1 MSVVAAEVSKWAVRD
16 VSFELPPGS
25 VTALVGGNGSGKST
39 LLNVLA
45 GHLPAA
51 SGHTSIA
58 GRVAYVPQNK
68 PMYKSFKAGD
78 VLEFGKRMN
87 TLWDN
92 DRADEWLTRFKVPR
106 RLQIGDLSGGQRTH
120 VTLALALGA
129 RPDVMLLDEP
139 LSELDPLARR
149 KVMRELLTE
158 VNDNG
163 MTLVFS
169 THVVAEIG
177 GVADRL
183 LLLAGGRLIMNG
195 DTDELLEEHVLY
207 TGPRASTAPVEGN
220 VVLAKHSQSQ
230 SQYLVRSGGTQI
242 AEPWTARYVTLE
254 ELVVAHLERAA

>member
-25 VTALVGGNGSGKST
+25 VTALVGANGSGKST

-45 GHLPAA
+45 GHLPPE

-58 GRVAYVPQNK
+58 GRVAYVPQHK
-68 PMYKSFKAGD
+68 PMYKGFKAAD
-78 VLEFGKRMN
+78 VLAFGRRMN
-87 TLWDN
+87 RVWDEE
-92 DRADEWLTRFKVPR
+92 RADGWLTRYRVPR
-106 RLQIGDLSGGQRTH
+106 KLQIGDLSGGQRTH
-120 VTLALALGA
+120 VALALAMGS
-129 RPDVMLLDEP
+129 RPDVLLLDEP
-139 LSELDPLARR
+139 LSELDPLARK

-158 VNDNG
+158 VSDSG
-163 MTLVFS
+163 MTLIFS

-183 LLLAGGRLIMNG
+183 LLLSAGRLLVDG

-207 TGPRASTAPVEGN
+207 TGPHASKSPVEGP
-220 VVLAKHSQSQ
+220 VVLAKHGVSQS
-230 SQYLVRSGGTQI
+230 SFLVRSGGTRI
-242 AEPWTARYVTLE
+242 DEPWTARYVTLE

>member
-16 VSFELPPGS
+16 VSFELSPGS
-25 VTALVGGNGSGKST
+25 VTALVGANGSGKTT

-45 GHLPAA
+45 GHLPPA
-51 SGHTSIA
+51 SGHAAIA
-58 GRVAYVPQNK
+58 GRVAYVPQHK
-68 PMYKSFKAGD
+68 PMYKSFKVAD
-78 VLEFGKRMN
+78 VLQFGRRMN
-87 TLWDN
+87 TIWDN
-92 DRADEWLTRFKVPR
+92 DRADGWLRRFKVPR

-120 VTLALALGA
+120 VTLALALGS
-129 RPDVMLLDEP
+129 RPDVLLLDEP

-158 VNDNG
+158 VSDNG

-183 LLLAGGRLIMNG
+183 LLLADGRLLVDG
-195 DTDELLEEHVLY
+195 DTDELLEQHVLY
-207 TGPRASTAPVEGN
+207 TGPRATESPVEGH
-220 VVLAKHSQSQ
+220 VVLARHSKSQS
-230 SQYLVRSGGTQI
+230 SYLVRSGGTQI
-242 AEPWTARYVTLE
+242 AEPWTARFVTLE

>member
-1 MSVVAAEVSKWAVRD
+1 MSVVAAEVSKWALRN

-25 VTALVGGNGSGKST
+25 VTAMVGANGSGKST

-45 GHLPAA
+45 GHLPPD
-51 SGHTSIA
+51 SGHSSIA
-58 GRVAYVPQNK
+58 GRVAYVPQHK
-68 PMYKSFKAGD
+68 PMYRSFKVAD
-78 VLEFGKRMN
+78 VLQFGRRMN
-87 TLWDN
+87 DVWD
-92 DRADEWLTRFKVPR
+92 DERADEWLTRFKVPR

-120 VTLALALGA
+120 VTLALALGS

-139 LSELDPLARR
+139 LSELDPLARH

-158 VNDNG
+158 VNDKG

-183 LLLAGGRLIMNG
+183 LLLSGGRLLVNG

-207 TGPRASTAPVEGN
+207 TGPHASKSPVEGP
-220 VVLAKHSQSQ
+220 VVLAKHGRSQS
-230 SQYLVRSGGTQI
+230 SYLVRSGGTRI
-242 AEPWTARYVTLE
+242 DEPWTARYVTLE

>member
-1 MSVVAAEVSKWAVRD
+1 MSVVAAEVWKWAVHD

-25 VTALVGGNGSGKST
+25 VTALVGANGSGKST

-45 GHLPAA
+45 GHLPPE

-58 GRVAYVPQNK
+58 GRVAYVPQHK
-68 PMYKSFKAGD
+68 PMYKNFNVAD
-78 VLEFGKRMN
+78 VLQFGRRMN
-87 TLWDN
+87 NVWDN
-92 DRADEWLTRFKVPR
+92 ERADEWLARFKVPR
-106 RLQIGDLSGGQRTH
+106 KLPIEDLSGGQRTH
-120 VTLALALGA
+120 VTLALALGS
-129 RPDVMLLDEP
+129 RPDVLMLDEP

-158 VNDNG
+158 VSDNG
-163 MTLVFS
+163 MTLIFS

-183 LLLAGGRLIMNG
+183 LLLAGGRLLLDG

-207 TGPRASTAPVEGN
+207 TGPRDSESPVEGP
-220 VVLAKHSQSQ
+220 VVLAKHGKTQ

>member
-25 VTALVGGNGSGKST
+25 VTALVGANGSGKST

-45 GHLPAA
+45 GHLPPR

-58 GRVAYVPQNK
+58 GRVAYVPQHK
-68 PMYKSFKAGD
+68 PMYKNFEVPD
-78 VLEFGKRMN
+78 VLEFGRRMN
-87 TLWDN
+87 TIWDHK
-92 DRADEWLTRFKVPR
+92 RADEWLTRFKVPR
-106 RLQIGDLSGGQRTH
+106 KLQVGDLSGGQRTH
-120 VTLALALGA
+120 VTLALALGS
-129 RPDVMLLDEP
+129 RPDVLLLDEP
-139 LSELDPLARR
+139 MSELDPLARR

-158 VNDNG
+158 VTDNG
-163 MTLVFS
+163 MTLIFS

-183 LLLAGGRLIMNG
+183 LLLSGGRLLVDG

-207 TGPRASTAPVEGN
+207 TGPRDPEPPVEGP

-230 SQYLVRSGGTQI
+230 SQFLVRSGGTQVD
-242 AEPWTARYVTLE
+242 EPWTARYVTLE
-254 ELVVAHLERAA
+254 ELVVAHLERVA

>member
-1 MSVVAAEVSKWAVRD
+1 MSVVAAEVSKWAIRG

-25 VTALVGGNGSGKST
+25 VTAVVGANGSGKST

-45 GHLPAA
+45 GHLPPE
-51 SGHTSIA
+51 SGHTAVA
-58 GRVAYVPQNK
+58 GRVAYVPQHK
-68 PMYKSFKAGD
+68 PIYRNFKVAD
-78 VLEFGKRMN
+78 VLQFGRRMN
-87 TLWDN
+87 AVWHN
-92 DRADEWLTRFKVPR
+92 DLADAWLTRFKVPR
-106 RLQIGDLSGGQRTH
+106 RLQMGDLSGGQRTH

-129 RPDVMLLDEP
+129 RPDVLLLDEP

-149 KVMRELLTE
+149 RVMSALLTE
-158 VNDNG
+158 VSDNG

-183 LLLAGGRLIMNG
+183 LLMHDGRVLVDG

-207 TGPRASTAPVEGN
+207 TGPHASQPPVEGP
-220 VVLAKHSQSQ
+220 VVLARHGQAQSTF
-230 SQYLVRSGGTQI
+230 LVRSGG
-242 AEPWTARYVTLE
+242 ARVDEPWTARYVTLE

>member
-25 VTALVGGNGSGKST
+25 VTALVGANGSGKST

-45 GHLPAA
+45 GHLPPEN
-51 SGHTSIA
+51 GHASIA
-58 GRVAYVPQNK
+58 GRVAYVPQHK
-68 PMYKSFKAGD
+68 PMYKNFKVAD
-78 VLEFGKRMN
+78 VLQFGRRMN
-87 TLWDN
+87 DVWDN
-92 DRADEWLTRFKVPR
+92 ELADGWLTRFKVPR

-120 VTLALALGA
+120 VTLALALGS
-129 RPDVMLLDEP
+129 RPDVLMLDEP

-149 KVMRELLTE
+149 RVMRELLTE
-158 VNDNG
+158 VSDNG
-163 MTLVFS
+163 MTLIFS
-169 THVVAEIG
+169 THVVGEIG

-183 LLLAGGRLIMNG
+183 LLMSDGRLIVNG
-195 DTDELLEEHVLY
+195 ETDELLEQHVLY
-207 TGPRASTAPVEGN
+207 TGPRNDDSPVEGP
-220 VVLAKHSQSQ
+220 VVLAKHSKSQ

>member
-1 MSVVAAEVSKWAVRD
+1 MSVVAAEVSKWAIRG

-25 VTALVGGNGSGKST
+25 VTAVVGANGSGKST

-45 GHLPAA
+45 GHLPPE
-51 SGHTSIA
+51 SGHAAVA
-58 GRVAYVPQNK
+58 GRVAYVPQHK
-68 PMYKSFKAGD
+68 PMYKGFKVAD
-78 VLEFGKRMN
+78 VLRFGRRMN
-87 TLWDN
+87 TRWDN
-92 DRADEWLTRFKVPR
+92 DLADAWLTRFKVPR

-129 RPDVMLLDEP
+129 RPDVLLLDEP

-149 KVMRELLTE
+149 KVMSSLLTE
-158 VNDNG
+158 VTDNG

-183 LLLAGGRLIMNG
+183 LLMHDGRLIVDG
-195 DTDELLEEHVLY
+195 DTDELLEDHVLY
-207 TGPRASTAPVEGN
+207 TGPHASRPPVEGP
-220 VVLAKHSQSQ
+220 VVSARHGQAQS
-230 SQYLVRSGGTQI
+230 SFLVRSGGERVD
-242 AEPWTARYVTLE
+242 EPWTARYVTLE